1 MRRSDSDAVQQPPQR
16 FQRMKTV
23 VFLFCS
29 ALRVWNRLW
38 DEGGVVE
45 GGLLV
50 VGVMF
55 HVITQYG
62 GGEVGIV
69 SFQRT

>member
-1 MRRSDSDAVQQPPQR
+1 
-16 FQRMKTV
+16 MKTV

-29 ALRVWNRLW
+29 ALRGWNRLW